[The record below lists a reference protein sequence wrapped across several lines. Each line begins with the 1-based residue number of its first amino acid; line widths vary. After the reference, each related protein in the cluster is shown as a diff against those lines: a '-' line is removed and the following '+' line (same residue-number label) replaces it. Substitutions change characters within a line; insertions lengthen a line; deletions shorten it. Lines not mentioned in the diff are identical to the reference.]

1 MKISIF
7 SYALLCLL
15 GISLACCESKD
26 ENLKSGSSPNDK
38 WEFAY
43 EKNFVD
49 SLDAIYNK
57 KEGVIALF
65 GYKDIPTGLNIT
77 NEDFI
82 VNKGRIICITRVN
95 KDTQTLDESMA
106 TIIVCDSTLFPI
118 RIANKDINIIAS
130 KRDEYHFDCIF
141 YNLQKDEWIECNNL
155 EYNLKNIEEVSSTRA
170 LATGGYSEFNPNSVL
185 KVISIATNIV
195 NGIRKG
201 WSDDVLGFFYEN
213 LQILSQYNDEVG
225 LAVGVIATPGWF
237 KLLPVAEYLTAKLD
251 KLILKEMGKVH
262 FTLEDPKIID
272 GTTCEIFYE
281 IDGLHQYGIV
291 NTEIGMEIYN
301 KSGYFNYSSLKSGN
315 YKGSQIW
322 ANLSTGQYTVELYVR
337 SKKFQWLE
345 FRAMKTIYMFELEL
359 DHYDINPKIKYVN
372 DEVTF
377 DIDVYLKGDNNELN
391 EWIKRGV
398 QFGYY
403 IKYSNNTPEYYP
415 VANFSSIFEMTPLTC
430 KLIINKNNFP
440 EEYKN
445 YSTYE
450 AIAIDYYIG
459 TYATF
464 SKDNIT
470 HLDEKPIDGLIY
482 KEKPFTITQET
493 ISTTETSATLVCE
506 YGNNSFWNLTCGV
519 EYYWKGNKSEIDLG
533 PLEDGE
539 HKITL
544 TGLKPST
551 TYTYRSFMKHG
562 NKYLYADNEK
572 TFTTNSG
579 CHIDFNIEYPN
590 YSDSKA
596 DEVVCRIALLP
607 VYENEDQR
615 NSIIKK
621 YAVLYKD
628 GKEVTRS
635 SYEYSDRIIL
645 THVFKREE
653 LSVDYVNYTA
663 VPKDGHWQASMEFE
677 KLNEKGEIITMPTDV
692 MKDVNLKYDTKP
704 VMVIYKCDIGRC
716 DAYPDPNYTHD
727 EHRFLIKMSSFTRGS
742 FWRKSWIGNSS
753 NEVIDGKVHRF
764 GDDFSLGGNWG
775 VDYTNNN
782 KPNQLLMEF
791 KDYNGNVIKSNSIPI
806 QTNEKGCVIESH
818 YDNTSEVISKY
829 GKQWNF

>member
-1 MKISIF
+1 MKISVF

-43 EKNFVD
+43 EENFVD
-49 SLDAIYNK
+49 SLDAIFCNK
-57 KEGVIALF
+57 GYVALF
-65 GYKDIPTGLNIT
+65 GDKKMCLTSAIESSERFVYIAKA
-77 NEDFI
+77 DFEKGIIDENTATLI
-82 VNKGRIICITRVN
+82 VV
-95 KDTQTLDESMA
+95 
-106 TIIVCDSTLFPI
+106 DSTYMPI
-118 RIANKDINIIAS
+118 QIVS
-130 KRDEYHFDCIF
+130 KDCIIRLSSF
-141 YNLQKDEWIECNNL
+141 NNGRFSCLVNHANQDDWIE
-155 EYNLKNIEEVSSTRA
+155 YDGFDIGKNISSRTIQEKS
-170 LATGGYSEFNPNSVL
+170 LSTGGFSEFTVTNVLKILDFANGLKGCLKATELKDRILEGVGAFSNFIPNS
-185 KVISIATNIV
+185 
-195 NGIRKG
+195 
-201 WSDDVLGFFYEN
+201 
-213 LQILSQYNDEVG
+213 EVG
-225 LAVGVIATPGWF
+225 LLVSSSTAILTKSLASGVLGILSYTGDKISEGPLKFLGPV
-237 KLLPVAEYLTAKLD
+237 KLSIEGIEQTGVQSC
-251 KLILKEMGKVH
+251 
-262 FTLEDPKIID
+262 KID
-272 GTTCEIFYE
+272 YTV
-281 IDGLHQYGIV
+281 DGLHEYGMSNSDIYFELRNVTTGKYYPRLYVESKNGYKEAIITDLKNGRYGIV
-291 NTEIGMEIYN
+291 LHVRTKKYNWEYVTYPEVEFDIFNLEIKKCEVN
-301 KSGYFNYSSLKSGN
+301 NYSLSQNGTISFKMDIFLQGDESNLKD
-315 YKGSQIW
+315 
-322 ANLSTGQYTVELYVR
+322 VE
-337 SKKFQWLE
+337 
-345 FRAMKTIYMFELEL
+345 
-359 DHYDINPKIKYVN
+359 
-372 DEVTF
+372 
-377 DIDVYLKGDNNELN
+377 
-391 EWIKRGV
+391 
-398 QFGYY
+398 QFGFYTRFA
-403 IKYSNNTPEYYP
+403 NGTPDYRP
-415 VANFSSIFEMTPLTC
+415 VDELSSIFESTPLTYELNIE
-430 KLIINKNNFP
+430 KERFFEENKD
-440 EEYKN
+440 
-445 YSTYE
+445 YSKFE
-450 AIAIDYYIG
+450 AVATGYYIG
-459 TYATF
+459 AYVVKK
-464 SKDNIT
+464 SNNIA

-482 KEKPFTITQET
+482 KEKPFTATQKT

-519 EYYWKGNKSEIDLG
+519 EYYWEGNKSEIDLG

-596 DEVVCRIALLP
+596 DEVVCRVALLP

-615 NSIIKK
+615 NSLIKK

-645 THVFKREE
+645 THVFKHEE

-663 VPKDGHWQASMEFE
+663 VPKDGHWQVSMEFE

-753 NEVIDGKVHRF
+753 NEVIDGKVHWF

>member
-1 MKISIF
+1 MKISVF

-15 GISLACCESKD
+15 AISLVCCESKD
-26 ENLKSGSSPNDK
+26 ENLKDESGSNDK

-43 EKNFVD
+43 AENYVD
-49 SLDAIYNK
+49 SLDAIFCHEGHTILYGFKKNK
-57 KEGVIALF
+57 IYQNSHVESRVVYVFKTDFDNGNL
-65 GYKDIPTGLNIT
+65 DL
-77 NEDFI
+77 EDATVLVVDSTFFPVRI
-82 VNKGRIICITRVN
+82 VNKNLNMVLTRRDDN
-95 KDTQTLDESMA
+95 HFNYASYNF
-106 TIIVCDSTLFPI
+106 ST
-118 RIANKDINIIAS
+118 NTW
-130 KRDEYHFDCIF
+130 EEHY
-141 YNLQKDEWIECNNL
+141 
-155 EYNLKNIEEVSSTRA
+155 NIEFELPQNKFNTRSLSSD
-170 LATGGYSEFNPNSVL
+170 GYS
-185 KVISIATNIV
+185 K
-195 NGIRKG
+195 
-201 WSDDVLGFFYEN
+201 
-213 LQILSQYNDEVG
+213 
-225 LAVGVIATPGWF
+225 
-237 KLLPVAEYLTAKLD
+237 
-251 KLILKEMGKVH
+251 
-262 FTLEDPKIID
+262 
-272 GTTCEIFYE
+272 
-281 IDGLHQYGIV
+281 
-291 NTEIGMEIYN
+291 
-301 KSGYFNYSSLKSGN
+301 FNYSDVLVLLSIAKSLGIALHEDFLSGIMGA
-315 YKGSQIW
+315 YGDVLSQNKNIPKIDEISL
-322 ANLSTGQYTVELYVR
+322 AAGVCLAGNLSGAILAVSNYLISKIDQLVVEALGEVKISIENIEQNSTTSCRATYKVDGLNDNGIQNSR
-337 SKKFQWLE
+337 LFLDIFSYKDLKMERVNLPSKNGENMITLEKLSSGRYGSYLFLTSTKFPIIIY
-345 FRAMKTIYMFELEL
+345 KTEPLVLFDVFNLFVDKYEMDTPPTCKNGTISFKM
-359 DHYDINPKIKYVN
+359 DIFLQG
-372 DEVTF
+372 DESNLK
-377 DIDVYLKGDNNELN
+377 DVE
-391 EWIKRGV
+391 
-398 QFGYY
+398 QFGFY
-403 IKYSNNTPEYYP
+403 TRF
-415 VANFSSIFEMTPLTC
+415 ANAIPDYRPIDKLSSIFESTPLTYELNIE
-430 KLIINKNNFP
+430 KEGFFEENKD
-440 EEYKN
+440 
-445 YSTYE
+445 YSKFE
-450 AIAIDYYIG
+450 AVATGYYIG
-459 TYATF
+459 AYVVTK
-464 SKDNIT
+464 SNNIT
-470 HLDEKPIDGLIY
+470 HLGEKPINGLIY
-482 KEKPFTITQET
+482 KEKPFTITKET
-493 ISTTETSATLVCE
+493 ISTTETSATFVCE

-519 EYYWKGNKSEIDLG
+519 EYCWEGNKSEIYLEH
-533 PLEDGE
+533 LEDGE

-544 TGLKPST
+544 TELKPNT
-551 TYTYRSFMKHG
+551 TYTYRSFMKYG

-596 DEVVCRIALLP
+596 DEVVCRVALLP

-621 YAVLYKD
+621 YTVLYKD

-663 VPKDGHWQASMEFE
+663 VPKDGHWQVSMEFE

-753 NEVIDGKVHRF
+753 NEVIDGKVHWF